1 MWRKFNFCVIA
12 FVSATVL
19 VLGQNPVRDGHVE
32 VELVPEVES
41 IAPGKPFTLAVVLRM
56 DEGWHT
62 YWRNAGDAGLPTT
75 ITWQLP
81 AGFRASEPKW
91 PVPQAMNYGGVTSYG
106 YQGEAWLLVTITPP
120 EDFPETVT
128 LSADVEW
135 LVCKESCIPGHA
147 KLSLILPRGKGEINR
162 NYASDFDRARAALPL
177 DASLTG
183 GEFYYIQREDGLI
196 ELKFHTGVPVSSA
209 YFFAHNSEWIDINA
223 PQQFVFG
230 DDGNVLRLQKSPLLQ
245 AAPQDT
251 SGVLL
256 LNAEAADGSRVAL
269 LVSPQPEPPAK
280 TPTTQ
285 SSVRNV
291 TFLTAILLAFL
302 GGLILNIM
310 PCVLP
315 VVSLKIFDFIK
326 QSQGNSKKILA
337 HGLSYCAGIVVSFNV
352 LLGAILVLRTSGE
365 QVGWAFHLQDPVLVL
380 LLGCLLVVVTSA
392 LFGVIELGS
401 GIASASASAVQG
413 KSGLSGSFFTGV
425 LASVLATPC
434 TAPFMAAA
442 LGFALAAPLLETVA
456 VFQMLAVGMAAPY
469 LVLSAFPNLL
479 TFLPKP
485 GAWMEAFK
493 QFTGFLMLG
502 TLLWITWIYAALV
515 DHEGL
520 IPYLTLLGVVAL
532 ATWIVGRFAGAETE
546 SSQKYKAWV
555 IAGFIVFATVF
566 LLRNSL
572 SSLRPEPTAITR
584 DDVLQQPTVSKPGK
598 LAWQPWSPSAVQ
610 EALSS
615 GRPVFVDFTA
625 AWCLVCKTNEMTS
638 LDVPETVALFE
649 KYGIIA
655 LKADWTRRSAT
666 ITQALESFGRAGV
679 PVYVFYP
686 NADAQPILLPEL
698 LTPNLVRDVIESA
711 LGVR

>member
-1 MWRKFNFCVIA
+1 MWRKFIFCVSA

-41 IAPGKPFTLAVVLRM
+41 IAAGKPFTLAVVLRM

-62 YWRNAGDAGLPTT
+62 YWRNPGDAGLPTT

-147 KLSLILPRGKGEINR
+147 KLSLILPRGEGEINR
-162 NYASDFDRARAALPL
+162 NYASDFDRARVALPL

-223 PQQFVFG
+223 PQQFVSG

-269 LVSPQPEPPAK
+269 LVTPQLEPPAK

-401 GIASASASAVQG
+401 SIASASASAVQG

-532 ATWIVGRFAGAETE
+532 ATWIVGRFAGAEAE

-584 DDVLQQPTVSKPGK
+584 DDVLQKPTVSKPGK